1 MGLFDKTLQLKYR
14 VARRSRLTEQSIS
27 GQRIA
32 WKMIS
37 LANKTLEKPRKAP
50 VKKKAVNKSTAEKVA
65 KIADK
70 PLKAA
75 KKVVA
80 KKKKPVEKPDWYD
93 YPQYFDL
100 GFQDETEKE
109 VAFLPLAFERF
120 GTGEMKRI
128 LEPGCGSGRLI
139 VSLAEKG
146 YDVTGF
152 DLSDSMLKFLNKQ
165 LAKKKLT
172 ASTYKQD
179 MTNFDV
185 DKPYDVVL
193 NTFNT
198 FRHLLTEEAAE
209 SHFHAVA
216 KALRP
221 GGLFFFGLHL
231 LPHYADERCIERWT
245 AKTGSTSVT
254 FTLKVTEWDRRKRI
268 ETLRISMLIR
278 KPNQEPTR
286 VRSEIYLRTYRVQQ
300 LQSLLKKIP
309 ELELVET
316 YDFWYEIDEPIKL
329 TRDSSDSL
337 LVFRKR

>member
-1 MGLFDKTLQLKYR
+1 
-14 VARRSRLTEQSIS
+14 
-27 GQRIA
+27 
-32 WKMIS
+32 MIS
-37 LANKTLEKPRKAP
+37 LATKTPEKPRKAP
-50 VKKKAVNKSTAEKVA
+50 IKKKSAQNSSAKKDAKYAEK
-65 KIADK
+65 
-70 PLKAA
+70 PLQAA
-75 KKVVA
+75 TRVVA

-100 GFQDETEKE
+100 GFQDETAKE

-128 LEPGCGSGRLI
+128 LEPGCGSGRLV

-152 DLSDSMLKFLNKQ
+152 DLSDSMLKFLDKQ
-165 LAKKKLT
+165 LAKKKLK

-179 MTNFDV
+179 MTDFVV
-185 DKPYDVVL
+185 DRPYDVVL

-245 AKTGSTSVT
+245 SKTGSTSVT
-254 FTLKVTEWDRRKRI
+254 FTLKITEWDRRKRV

>member
-1 MGLFDKTLQLKYR
+1 
-14 VARRSRLTEQSIS
+14 
-27 GQRIA
+27 
-32 WKMIS
+32 
-37 LANKTLEKPRKAP
+37 LANNTLEKPRKTPAKKKIAEKST
-50 VKKKAVNKSTAEKVA
+50 VNIAAKKAVKSTKPA
-65 KIADK
+65 KKA
-70 PLKAA
+70 AA
-75 KKVVA
+75 KKDKSA
-80 KKKKPVEKPDWYD
+80 EKPDWYD

-165 LAKKKLT
+165 LAKKKLKAT
-172 ASTYKQD
+172 TYKQD
-179 MTNFDV
+179 MTTFEV
-185 DKPYDVVL
+185 DEPYDVVL

-198 FRHLLTEEAAE
+198 FRHLLTEDAAE

-245 AKTGSTSVT
+245 SKTGSTSVT
-254 FTLKVTEWDRRKRI
+254 FTLKVVEWDRRKRI

-286 VRSEIYLRTYRVQQ
+286 VRSEIFLRTYRVQQ

>member
-1 MGLFDKTLQLKYR
+1 MAT
-14 VARRSRLTEQSIS
+14 
-27 GQRIA
+27 
-32 WKMIS
+32 
-37 LANKTLEKPRKAP
+37 KTLEKPRAVPAKEKNVQKSTP
-50 VKKKAVNKSTAEKVA
+50 KKAV
-65 KIADK
+65 K
-70 PLKAA
+70 PIKAA
-75 KKVVA
+75 KKAVA
-80 KKKKPVEKPDWYD
+80 KKKKAAEKPDWYD

-120 GTGEMKRI
+120 GTGELKRI
-128 LEPGCGSGRLI
+128 LEPGCGSGRLV

-152 DLSDSMLKFLNKQ
+152 DLSDSMLNFLNKQ
-165 LAKKKLT
+165 LAKKKLKAT
-172 ASTYKQD
+172 TYKQD
-179 MTNFDV
+179 MTSFEV

-231 LPHYADERCIERWT
+231 LPHYADDRCIERWT
-245 AKTGSTSVT
+245 SKTGKTSVT
-254 FTLKVTEWDRRKRI
+254 FTLKVTEWDRRKRV

-278 KPNQEPTR
+278 KQNQPPTR
-286 VRSEIYLRTYRVQQ
+286 VRSEIFLRTYRLQQ

>member
-1 MGLFDKTLQLKYR
+1 MNR
-14 VARRSRLTEQSIS
+14 
-27 GQRIA
+27 
-32 WKMIS
+32 

-50 VKKKAVNKSTAEKVA
+50 AKEKSSENSTVKNNPKKAEKPVA
-65 KIADK
+65 AISK
-70 PLKAA
+70 PAA
-75 KKVVA
+75 KK
-80 KKKKPVEKPDWYD
+80 KEPIEKPDWYD

-109 VAFLPLAFERF
+109 VNFLPLAFERF

-128 LEPGCGSGRLI
+128 LEPGCGSGRLV

-152 DLSDSMLKFLNKQ
+152 DLSESMLKFLNKQ
-165 LAKKKLT
+165 LAKKKLNAT
-172 ASTYKQD
+172 TYIQD
-179 MTNFDV
+179 MTTFEV

-198 FRHLLTEEAAE
+198 FRHLLTEKAAE

-254 FTLKVTEWDRRKRI
+254 FTLKVTEWDRRKRV

-278 KPNQEPTR
+278 KPNRDPIR

-309 ELELVET
+309 ELELVEC

-329 TRDSSDSL
+329 SRDSSDSL

>member
-1 MGLFDKTLQLKYR
+1 M
-14 VARRSRLTEQSIS
+14 
-27 GQRIA
+27 
-32 WKMIS
+32 
-37 LANKTLEKPRKAP
+37 ANNTLEKPRKTPAKKKIAEKST
-50 VKKKAVNKSTAEKVA
+50 VNIAAKKAVKSA
-65 KIADK
+65 KPAK
-70 PLKAA
+70 KAA
-75 KKVVA
+75 VKKD
-80 KKKKPVEKPDWYD
+80 KSVEKPDWYD

-165 LAKKKLT
+165 LAKKKLKAT
-172 ASTYKQD
+172 TYKQD
-179 MTNFDV
+179 MTTFEV
-185 DKPYDVVL
+185 DEPYDVVL
-193 NTFNT
+193 NTFYT
-198 FRHLLTEEAAE
+198 FRHLLTEDAAE

-245 AKTGSTSVT
+245 SKTGSTSVT
-254 FTLKVTEWDRRKRI
+254 FTLKVVEWDRRKRI

-278 KPNQEPTR
+278 KPKQEPTR

>member
-1 MGLFDKTLQLKYR
+1 MLLQVRDTVLIARKITTLATKT
-14 VARRSRLTEQSIS
+14 IS
-27 GQRIA
+27 
-32 WKMIS
+32 
-37 LANKTLEKPRKAP
+37 KPTKAAA
-50 VKKKAVNKSTAEKVA
+50 KKKASAKSTAKPITEPIA
-65 KIADK
+65 KQKSKKPAADK
-70 PLKAA
+70 QTEKPVKAA
-75 KKVVA
+75 KKSS
-80 KKKKPVEKPDWYD
+80 KKKEADWYD

-100 GFQDETEKE
+100 GFADETAKE

-120 GTGEMKRI
+120 GTGQMKRI

-152 DLSDSMLKFLNKQ
+152 DLSDSMLAFLNKQ
-165 LAKKKLT
+165 LAKKKLKAT
-172 ASTYKQD
+172 TYLQD
-179 MTNFDV
+179 MTDFEV

-216 KALRP
+216 RALRP

-231 LPHYADERCIERWT
+231 FPHYADERSIERWT
-245 AKTGSTSVT
+245 SKTGKTSVT
-254 FTLKVTEWDRRKRI
+254 FTLRATEWDKRKRI

-278 KPNQEPTR
+278 KPNQDPTR
-286 VRSEIYLRTYRVQQ
+286 VQSEIQLRTYRLAQ
-300 LQSLLKKIP
+300 LQSLLAKIP
-309 ELELVET
+309 ELELVES

-337 LVFRKR
+337 LVFRRK

>member
-1 MGLFDKTLQLKYR
+1 MNTLATKTL
-14 VARRSRLTEQSIS
+14 ANS
-27 GQRIA
+27 G
-32 WKMIS
+32 
-37 LANKTLEKPRKAP
+37 
-50 VKKKAVNKSTAEKVA
+50 TA
-65 KIADK
+65 
-70 PLKAA
+70 
-75 KKVVA
+75 VA
-80 KKKKPVEKPDWYD
+80 KKKSTVKSPVKSPVEATEKVTVKQAEKAVAKSPAKVTKKPASKKKKEADWYD

-100 GFQDETEKE
+100 GFADETAKE

-120 GTGEMKRI
+120 GTGKMKCI

-172 ASTYKQD
+172 AATYKQD
-179 MTNFDV
+179 MTDFEV
-185 DKPYDVVL
+185 DKPFDVVL

-216 KALRP
+216 RALRP

-245 AKTGSTSVT
+245 SKTGGTSVT
-254 FTLKVTEWDRRKRI
+254 FTLRATEWDKRKRV

-278 KPNQEPTR
+278 KPKQEPTR
-286 VRSEIYLRTYRVQQ
+286 VQSEIQLRTYRLAQ
-300 LQSLLKKIP
+300 LQSLLAKVP

-316 YDFWYEIDEPIKL
+316 YDFWYEIDEPVKL

>member
-1 MGLFDKTLQLKYR
+1 LATKTLATKPLATKKPTTKKL
-14 VARRSRLTEQSIS
+14 SKPLTAATE
-27 GQRIA
+27 
-32 WKMIS
+32 K
-37 LANKTLEKPRKAP
+37 KTT
-50 VKKKAVNKSTAEKVA
+50 KKKTAEKKSEEKSLVKKATA
-65 KIADK
+65 KVS
-70 PLKAA
+70 AA
-75 KKVVA
+75 KK
-80 KKKKPVEKPDWYD
+80 KPAAKPDWYD

-139 VSLAEKG
+139 VSLAEQG

-152 DLSDSMLKFLNKQ
+152 DLSDSMLNFLNKQ
-165 LAKKKLT
+165 LTKKKLT
-172 ASTYKQD
+172 ATTYKQD
-179 MTNFDV
+179 MTDFEV

-245 AKTGSTSVT
+245 SKTGGTSVT
-254 FTLKVTEWDRRKRI
+254 FTLKVTEWDRRKRV

-278 KPNQEPTR
+278 KPKQEPTR
-286 VRSEIYLRTYRVQQ
+286 VRSEIYLRTYRLKQ
-300 LQSLLKKIP
+300 LQSLLAKIP

-316 YDFWYEIDEPIKL
+316 YDFWYEIDEPIEL

>member
-1 MGLFDKTLQLKYR
+1 M
-14 VARRSRLTEQSIS
+14 
-27 GQRIA
+27 
-32 WKMIS
+32 
-37 LANKTLEKPRKAP
+37 ANQTLEKPRRALTKGKNAQKSP
-50 VKKKAVNKSTAEKVA
+50 KTIEKAVKA
-65 KIADK
+65 K
-70 PLKAA
+70 

-80 KKKKPVEKPDWYD
+80 KKKKAVEKPDWYD

-120 GTGEMKRI
+120 GSGELKRI

-152 DLSDSMLKFLNKQ
+152 DLSDSMLSFLDKQ
-165 LAKKKLT
+165 LAKKKLKAT
-172 ASTYKQD
+172 IYKQD
-179 MTNFDV
+179 MSAFEV
-185 DKPYDVVL
+185 DQPYDVVL

-209 SHFHAVA
+209 SHFHSVA

-231 LPHYADERCIERWT
+231 MPFDADDRCIERWT
-245 AKTGSTSVT
+245 AKSGKTTVT
-254 FTLKVTEWDRRKRI
+254 FTLRVVEWDQRKRV

-278 KPNQEPTR
+278 KPNQAPTR
-286 VRSEIYLRTYRVQQ
+286 VRSEILLRTYRLKQ

-309 ELELVET
+309 ELELVESF
-316 YDFWYEIDEPIKL
+316 DFWYEIDEPIKL
-329 TRDSSDSL
+329 TRSSSDSL

>member
-1 MGLFDKTLQLKYR
+1 MLLPSCNKVLIARKIIKLATKTLSK
-14 VARRSRLTEQSIS
+14 ST
-27 GQRIA
+27 
-32 WKMIS
+32 
-37 LANKTLEKPRKAP
+37 KAP
-50 VKKKAVNKSTAEKVA
+50 AKKKATAKTAEKSASKAVTSKTA
-65 KIADK
+65 ASKTADVK
-70 PLKAA
+70 PVKA
-75 KKVVA
+75 KKSSS
-80 KKKKPVEKPDWYD
+80 KKKEADWYD

-100 GFQDETEKE
+100 GFADETAKE

-120 GTGEMKRI
+120 GTGKMKRI

-152 DLSDSMLKFLNKQ
+152 DLSESMLKFLNKQ

-172 ASTYKQD
+172 ATTYLQD
-179 MTNFDV
+179 MTDFEV
-185 DKPYDVVL
+185 DKPFDVVL

-216 KALRP
+216 RALRP

-231 LPHYADERCIERWT
+231 FPHYADERSIERWT
-245 AKTGSTSVT
+245 SKTGSTSVT
-254 FTLKVTEWDRRKRI
+254 FTLRATEWDKRKRI

-278 KPNQEPTR
+278 KPKQEPTR
-286 VRSEIYLRTYRVQQ
+286 VQSEIQLRTYRLAQ
-300 LQSLLKKIP
+300 LQSLLAKIP
-309 ELELVET
+309 ELELVES

-337 LVFRKR
+337 LVFRRR

>member
-1 MGLFDKTLQLKYR
+1 
-14 VARRSRLTEQSIS
+14 
-27 GQRIA
+27 
-32 WKMIS
+32 MIS

>member
-1 MGLFDKTLQLKYR
+1 MNTLATKTL
-14 VARRSRLTEQSIS
+14 A
-27 GQRIA
+27 
-32 WKMIS
+32 
-37 LANKTLEKPRKAP
+37 KT
-50 VKKKAVNKSTAEKVA
+50 STA
-65 KIADK
+65 
-70 PLKAA
+70 
-75 KKVVA
+75 VA
-80 KKKKPVEKPDWYD
+80 KKKSPVKAAAKSAVKPDGKPAEKPAAKAIEKVTAKKAAKATAEAPAKVTKKPASKKKKEADWYD

-100 GFQDETEKE
+100 GFADETAKG

-120 GTGEMKRI
+120 GTGTMKRI

-172 ASTYKQD
+172 ATTYKQD
-179 MTNFDV
+179 MTDFEV

-198 FRHLLTEEAAE
+198 FRHLLTEDAAE

-216 KALRP
+216 RALRP

-245 AKTGSTSVT
+245 SKTGGTSVT
-254 FTLKVTEWDRRKRI
+254 FTLRATEWDKKKRV

-278 KPNQEPTR
+278 KPKQEPTR
-286 VRSEIYLRTYRVQQ
+286 VQSEIQLRTYRLAQ
-300 LQSLLKKIP
+300 LQSLLAKIP

-316 YDFWYEIDEPIKL
+316 YDFWYEIDEPVKL

>member
-1 MGLFDKTLQLKYR
+1 
-14 VARRSRLTEQSIS
+14 
-27 GQRIA
+27 
-32 WKMIS
+32 MIS
-37 LANKTLEKPRKAP
+37 LATKTFEKPGKAP
-50 VKKKAVNKSTAEKVA
+50 VKKKTAKNSSGKEAA
-65 KIADK
+65 KNADK
-70 PLKAA
+70 PVKAA
-75 KKVVA
+75 TKVVA
-80 KKKKPVEKPDWYD
+80 KMKKHVEKPDWYD

-179 MTNFDV
+179 MTNFEV

-198 FRHLLTEEAAE
+198 FRHLLTEDAAE

-254 FTLKVTEWDRRKRI
+254 FTLKVTEWDRRKRV

>member
-1 MGLFDKTLQLKYR
+1 MEDLLLATKS
-14 VARRSRLTEQSIS
+14 VAKSVKSS
-27 GQRIA
+27 
-32 WKMIS
+32 
-37 LANKTLEKPRKAP
+37 KATSTAAS
-50 VKKKAVNKSTAEKVA
+50 KKKATAKAAASTATLAAESETGATKKAVA
-65 KIADK
+65 KAASKAAAK
-70 PLKAA
+70 PAKKAA
-75 KKVVA
+75 KPA
-80 KKKKPVEKPDWYD
+80 KRKAEKADWYD

-100 GFQDETEKE
+100 GFADETAKE

-120 GTGEMKRI
+120 GTGKMQRI

-152 DLSDSMLKFLNKQ
+152 DLSDSMLAFLNKQ
-165 LAKKKLT
+165 LTKKKLKAT
-172 ASTYKQD
+172 TYKQD
-179 MTNFDV
+179 MTHFEV
-185 DKPYDVVL
+185 DKPFDVVL

-209 SHFHAVA
+209 SHFRSVA
-216 KALRP
+216 RALRP

-245 AKTGSTSVT
+245 SKTGKTTVT
-254 FTLKVTEWDRRKRI
+254 FTLKVTEWNKPKRV

-278 KPNQEPTR
+278 KPNQPPTR
-286 VRSEIYLRTYRVQQ
+286 VQSEIHLRTYRLKQ
-300 LQSLLKKIP
+300 LQSLIAKIP
-309 ELELVET
+309 ELELMET

-329 TRDSSDSL
+329 NRDSSDSL